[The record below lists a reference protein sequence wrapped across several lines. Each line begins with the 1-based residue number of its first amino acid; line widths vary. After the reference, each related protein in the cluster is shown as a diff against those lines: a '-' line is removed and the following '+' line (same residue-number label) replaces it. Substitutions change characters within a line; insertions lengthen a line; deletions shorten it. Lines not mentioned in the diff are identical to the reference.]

1 MFYALPEHSR
11 HILVPRAQTVQ
22 EAHGLI
28 KGKPSVLRALLER
41 TRPARAAPAQATAWG
56 VPLERSGPCRLLT
69 ALLPARLVPQ
79 ARTPLPSG
87 LPP

>member
-1 MFYALPEHSR
+1 MRPALSVLEEHSL
-11 HILVPRAQTVQ
+11 HM
-22 EAHGLI
+22 
-28 KGKPSVLRALLER
+28 VLSAALHVRLEL

-69 ALLPARLVPQ
+69 APLPARLVPQ